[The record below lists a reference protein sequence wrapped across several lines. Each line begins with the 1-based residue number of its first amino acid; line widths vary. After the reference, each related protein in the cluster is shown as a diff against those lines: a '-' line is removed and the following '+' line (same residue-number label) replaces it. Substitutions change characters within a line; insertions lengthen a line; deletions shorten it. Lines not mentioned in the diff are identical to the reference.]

1 MPGENYTFTTH
12 VDPGSPP
19 QRGPPAQRVVEAP
32 GTAPGSAT
40 IIPSSVYRHSRRS
53 PADPANI
60 GGRGAQWKRPI
71 GRHERPPE
79 RSATADA
86 AHRTVPPGTTDTM
99 PIDDHK
105 RAEIEAQRA
114 ASQETRRVTV
124 PAMEAILYE
133 RFDVLDHGFVRVIDY
148 MGDDAA
154 IVQAARVSYGAG
166 TRHVRED
173 RALIRYLLRHRHTT
187 PFEMCELKLHI
198 KAPIF
203 VARQWLRHR
212 TASVNEYSARYSRLD
227 REFYVPDA
235 AHLKLILDEQRLKK
249 RGAMDDLLEWA
260 KVLDER
266 SALATQ
272 SEFNKQG
279 RDKALSDKEAR
290 DALSRFDNISKRAY
304 AAYKNLLNENTK
316 RTSRNPNYTGLARE
330 LARAVLPVNYY
341 TQFYWKIDLHNLL
354 HFLSLRADDHA
365 QYEIR
370 AYAEAIL
377 DKIVMSWVPATYNA
391 FRDYAMDAASLS
403 AGGLAVVKRMLAG
416 EAVDQASSGLSK
428 REYEELMA
436 VLGRDP

>member
-1 MPGENYTFTTH
+1 MI
-12 VDPGSPP
+12 
-19 QRGPPAQRVVEAP
+19 A
-32 GTAPGSAT
+32 AT
-40 IIPSSVYRHSRRS
+40 VRRS
-53 PADPANI
+53 
-60 GGRGAQWKRPI
+60 
-71 GRHERPPE
+71 
-79 RSATADA
+79 TL
-86 AHRTVPPGTTDTM
+86 PGTTLTM

-166 TRHVRED
+166 TRKVRED

-212 TASVNEYSARYSRLD
+212 TASVNEYSARYSKLD

-235 AHLKLILDEQRLKK
+235 AHLKLIIDEGRLKK
-249 RGAMDDLLEWA
+249 RGSMEDLFGWMKALE
-260 KVLDER
+260 ER

-279 RDKALSDKEAR
+279 RDDALSVNEAR
-290 DALSRFDNISKRAY
+290 DALSRFDDFSKRAY
-304 AAYKNLLNENTK
+304 AAYKTLLNESTR
-316 RTSRNPNYTGLARE
+316 RTPKKPHYTGLARE

-341 TQFYWKIDLHNLL
+341 TQYYWKIDLHNLL

-370 AYAEAIL
+370 AYADVIL
-377 DKIVMSWVPATYNA
+377 DKVVACWVPETYQA
-391 FRDYAMDAASLS
+391 FQDYTMKAASLS
-403 AGGLAVVKRMLAG
+403 AGALVAIRRMLDG
-416 EAVDQASSGLSK
+416 ESFDQASRDLPP
-428 REYEELMA
+428 RERRELRA
-436 VLGRDP
+436 VLEREE

>member
-1 MPGENYTFTTH
+1 
-12 VDPGSPP
+12 
-19 QRGPPAQRVVEAP
+19 
-32 GTAPGSAT
+32 
-40 IIPSSVYRHSRRS
+40 
-53 PADPANI
+53 
-60 GGRGAQWKRPI
+60 
-71 GRHERPPE
+71 
-79 RSATADA
+79 
-86 AHRTVPPGTTDTM
+86 M

-124 PAMEAILYE
+124 AAMEAILYE

-166 TRHVRED
+166 TRKVRED

-260 KVLDER
+260 KVLDES

-377 DKIVMSWVPATYNA
+377 DRIVAYWVPETYNA
-391 FRDYAMDAASLS
+391 FQDYQMNAASLS
-403 AGGLAVVKRMLAG
+403 AAALDVIRRELAG
-416 EAVDQASSGLSK
+416 ERVDEESSGLSK